1 MERKR
6 KPQILPQFTF
16 NNDLAKEIIEAFEL
30 DDIKGQGSIVLSVL
44 QHTPMPTDSRVV
56 GDAVGSHPEFKT
68 KQTFQSAGRLEPKYR
83 VTNYWLSYFRK
94 IGLLRYTD
102 EREEFNSQQR
112 RSGNLANYSPFGTRK
127 SLNPDGRKRR

>member
-16 NNDLAKEIIEAFEL
+16 INDPDIIERFEL

-68 KQTFQSAGRLEPKYR
+68 KQTFQTAGFEPKYR

-102 EREEFNSQQR
+102 EREELNSQQR
-112 RSGNLANYSPFGTRK
+112 RSGNVSNYSPFGTRK